1 MRKLPLI
8 FLPLLLITLSACNR
22 SPSPPTAEPP
32 TLATRPAEQ
41 TTIPPEQSNEPGQES
56 SSQPVTESLPEPT
69 APPVTEPAST
79 PTASEVA
86 SSNTEPVSTPPQ
98 PAEPPVTE
106 SPAAPTEPKP
116 TEPPT
121 PSETA
126 QPTEA
131 PFDIDY
137 WIGYAQSVATE
148 KGLVLKPSTV
158 DCWDNPI
165 SANPDCIYLERDITA
180 RLNRYAGDADITD
193 VWIWYECVG
202 ENRYLIYIGYA

>member
-8 FLPLLLITLSACNR
+8 FLLLLLIALSACNR
-22 SPSPPTAEPP
+22 SPSPPTL
-32 TLATRPAEQ
+32 TTQPAEQ
-41 TTIPPEQSNEPGQES
+41 TTIPPEQSNKPGQES

-79 PTASEVA
+79 SAASEVA
-86 SSNTEPVSTPPQ
+86 SSNTESVSTPPQ
-98 PAEPPVTE
+98 PAELPATE

-121 PSETA
+121 PLETA

-137 WIGYAQSVATE
+137 WIGYAQSVAME
-148 KGLVLKPSTV
+148 KELVLEPSAV

-180 RLNRYAGDADITD
+180 RLNRYAGDADISD

>member
-8 FLPLLLITLSACNR
+8 FLPLLLIALSACSR

-32 TLATRPAEQ
+32 VLAAQPTEQ
-41 TTIPPEQSNEPGQES
+41 ATIPPEQTNEPGQES
-56 SSQPVTESLPEPT
+56 SSQPVTEPLPGPT

-79 PTASEVA
+79 TAA
-86 SSNTEPVSTPPQ
+86 ADTPPNTEPASPPPQ
-98 PAEPPVTE
+98 PTEPPATK
-106 SPAAPTEPKP
+106 SPAAPTQSEST
-116 TEPPT
+116 TEASIPP
-121 PSETA
+121 ETA

-131 PFDIDY
+131 PFDIDF
-137 WIGYAQSVATE
+137 WIGYAQTVATE
-148 KGLVLKPSTV
+148 KGLVLEPSAV

-180 RLNRYAGDADITD
+180 RLNRYAGDGEITD
-193 VWIWYECVG
+193 VWVWYECVG

>member
-8 FLPLLLITLSACNR
+8 FLLLLLIALSACNR
-22 SPSPPTAEPP
+22 SPSPPTL
-32 TLATRPAEQ
+32 TTQPAEQ
-41 TTIPPEQSNEPGQES
+41 STIPPERSNKPGQES

-69 APPVTEPAST
+69 APPA
-79 PTASEVA
+79 
-86 SSNTEPVSTPPQ
+86 
-98 PAEPPVTE
+98 TE
-106 SPAAPTEPKP
+106 SPAAPAEPEP

-137 WIGYAQSVATE
+137 WIGYAQSVTTE
-148 KGLVLKPSTV
+148 KGLVLEPSAV

-193 VWIWYECVG
+193 VWIWYECLG

>member
-8 FLPLLLITLSACNR
+8 FLPLLLIALSACSR

-32 TLATRPAEQ
+32 VLAT
-41 TTIPPEQSNEPGQES
+41 
-56 SSQPVTESLPEPT
+56 
-69 APPVTEPAST
+69 
-79 PTASEVA
+79 
-86 SSNTEPVSTPPQ
+86 
-98 PAEPPVTE
+98 
-106 SPAAPTEPKP
+106 
-116 TEPPT
+116 
-121 PSETA
+121 

-137 WIGYAQSVATE
+137 WIGYAQTVATE
-148 KGLVLKPSTV
+148 KGLVLEPSAV

-165 SANPDCIYLERDITA
+165 SANPNCIYLERDITA
-180 RLNRYAGDADITD
+180 RLNRYAGDGDITD

>member
-8 FLPLLLITLSACNR
+8 FLPFLLITLSACFR

-32 TLATRPAEQ
+32 VLAAQPTEQ
-41 TTIPPEQSNEPGQES
+41 ATIPPEQPNEPGQES
-56 SSQPVTESLPEPT
+56 SSQPVTELLPEPT

-79 PTASEVA
+79 AAAANTPP
-86 SSNTEPVSTPPQ
+86 NTEPAPPPPQ
-98 PAEPPVTE
+98 SPEPP
-106 SPAAPTEPKP
+106 S

-121 PSETA
+121 APSPPESPEPPAPPETA

-131 PFDIDY
+131 PFDIDF
-137 WIGYAQSVATE
+137 WIGYAQTVATE
-148 KGLVLKPSTV
+148 KGLVLEPSAV

-165 SANPDCIYLERDITA
+165 SANPNCIYLERDITA
-180 RLNRYAGDADITD
+180 RLNRYAGDGEITD

>member
-8 FLPLLLITLSACNR
+8 FLPLLLITLSACSR

-32 TLATRPAEQ
+32 VLATQPTEQ
-41 TTIPPEQSNEPGQES
+41 TTIPPEQINEPG
-56 SSQPVTESLPEPT
+56 
-69 APPVTEPAST
+69 PPVTEPAST
-79 PTASEVA
+79 AAAADTPP
-86 SSNTEPVSTPPQ
+86 NTEPVSQPPQ
-98 PAEPPVTE
+98 PTEPPATK
-106 SPAAPTEPKP
+106 SPAAPTQPEPT
-116 TEPPT
+116 TEPPA
-121 PSETA
+121 PPETA

-137 WIGYAQSVATE
+137 WIGYAQTVATE
-148 KGLVLKPSTV
+148 KGLVLEPSAV

-165 SANPDCIYLERDITA
+165 SANPNCIYLERDITA
-180 RLNRYAGDADITD
+180 RLNRYAGDGDITD

>member
-8 FLPLLLITLSACNR
+8 FLLLLLIALSACSR

-32 TLATRPAEQ
+32 VLATQQTEQ
-41 TTIPPEQSNEPGQES
+41 TTIPPEQINEPGQES
-56 SSQPVTESLPEPT
+56 YSQPVTEPMPEPT
-69 APPVTEPAST
+69 VPSVTEPASAAAAADT
-79 PTASEVA
+79 PP
-86 SSNTEPVSTPPQ
+86 NTESASQPPQ
-98 PAEPPVTE
+98 PTEPPATK
-106 SPAAPTEPKP
+106 SPAAPTRPEH

-121 PSETA
+121 PPETA

-137 WIGYAQSVATE
+137 WIGYAQTVATE
-148 KGLVLKPSTV
+148 KGLVLEPSAV

-165 SANPDCIYLERDITA
+165 SANPNCIYLERDITA
-180 RLNRYAGDADITD
+180 RLNRYAGGGDITD

>member
-8 FLPLLLITLSACNR
+8 FLPLLLIALSACSH

-32 TLATRPAEQ
+32 VLATQPTEQ
-41 TTIPPEQSNEPGQES
+41 ATIPPEQSNEPGQES
-56 SSQPVTESLPEPT
+56 SSQPVTKPLQEPT

-79 PTASEVA
+79 VA
-86 SSNTEPVSTPPQ
+86 AADTPPNTEPASPPPQ
-98 PAEPPVTE
+98 PTEPPATE
-106 SPAAPTEPKP
+106 SPAAPTQPESA
-116 TEPPT
+116 EPPA
-121 PSETA
+121 PPETA
-126 QPTEA
+126 QPTEV

-137 WIGYAQSVATE
+137 WIGYAQSVATG
-148 KGLVLKPSTV
+148 KGLVLEPSAV

-165 SANPDCIYLERDITA
+165 SANPNCIYLERDINA
-180 RLNRYAGDADITD
+180 RLNRYAGDGEITD